1 VDTIYA
7 LASGRGRAGV
17 AVVRISGPRSHEVL
31 SVLSGPLPAMRRMAR
46 RNICWADE
54 VLDDALVVAFAAGAS
69 FTGEESCELHLH
81 GGQAVVAAVLRVLA
95 GMAGLR
101 YAEPGEF
108 TRRALENGR
117 LELFEVE
124 GLADLIDAETEG
136 QRRQAQ
142 KLLSG
147 VFARRIAVWRDDL
160 LVATALIEA
169 TVDFADED
177 VPVDVWPEV
186 QQRLVHVRDDLA
198 KEINGAQ
205 AAERV
210 RNGFEIAL
218 YGPPNVGKSSLI
230 NYLAGRDI
238 AMTSDIAGTTRDVLE
253 VRLDIGGLPVVVL
266 DTAGLRDSTDVLEQ
280 EGVRRGRDRLR
291 SADMRI
297 LVLDRDSDGW
307 TDTEIVPDLVVAAKS
322 DLGWHP
328 DGKMQISTHTG
339 EGIDALLKWVEARLI
354 SAADTAGI
362 VVHERHRL
370 AVEKARD
377 GLVECLDLIERT
389 EPVEQISFVLRESR
403 SFLDRMI
410 GKHDVEE
417 MLGAIF
423 GRFCIGK

>member
-1 VDTIYA
+1 
-7 LASGRGRAGV
+7 
-17 AVVRISGPRSHEVL
+17 
-31 SVLSGPLPAMRRMAR
+31 
-46 RNICWADE
+46 
-54 VLDDALVVAFAAGAS
+54 
-69 FTGEESCELHLH
+69 
-81 GGQAVVAAVLRVLA
+81 
-95 GMAGLR
+95 
-101 YAEPGEF
+101 
-108 TRRALENGR
+108 
-117 LELFEVE
+117 
-124 GLADLIDAETEG
+124 
-136 QRRQAQ
+136 
-142 KLLSG
+142 
-147 VFARRIAVWRDDL
+147 
-160 LVATALIEA
+160 
-169 TVDFADED
+169 
-177 VPVDVWPEV
+177 
-186 QQRLVHVRDDLA
+186 
-198 KEINGAQ
+198 
-205 AAERV
+205 
-210 RNGFEIAL
+210 
-218 YGPPNVGKSSLI
+218 
-230 NYLAGRDI
+230 
-238 AMTSDIAGTTRDVLE
+238 
-253 VRLDIGGLPVVVL
+253 L